1 MTSTEDAA
9 QVAFRDILD
18 GGEPPNGDL
27 SDLGEYAGIYQIL
40 ADSHASAGTDGARAA
55 WIAECGK
62 HPQLAKLLTGEA
74 PVAVADPRWVP
85 LLRTLADAY
94 RLRAPLVYVVDG
106 LIEAGSLN
114 VLFGAP
120 GSLKSMLAADMC
132 VCVAAGVPWLPEA
145 LNNSGAMAMA
155 TTQSAVLWIDFDNGE
170 RRTDERIEA
179 LARSRGLAADEK
191 NVFYLSMPVPWL
203 DATQDVSALL
213 ECIEEVGAGLVV
225 IDNLGVVSG
234 CDENSADMAQVM
246 RNFRGITE
254 ATGAALTLIH
264 HQRKTGGARGAR
276 LGETLRGHSST
287 EASLDMSLL
296 VQRDD
301 VDTELVRL
309 ICTKSRGVD
318 IRVRGARFSFEHR
331 PGTKELARAH
341 FTGELVLSRYD
352 RAFAAII
359 QAVQDTP
366 GITKGVLVQ
375 TAVELSSLGRDYI
388 TKQVA
393 ALVDSEHITE
403 TPGEKRSKCYTTLL
417 T

>member
-1 MTSTEDAA
+1 MTSPEDAA
-9 QVAFRDILD
+9 RTAIQHLLD
-18 GGEPPNGDL
+18 GGEPSSGELP
-27 SDLGEYAGIYQIL
+27 DLGEYAGICQIL
-40 ADSHASAGTDGARAA
+40 TDSHASGGTDAVHDA
-55 WIAECGK
+55 WNAQVEK
-62 HPQLAKLLTGEA
+62 HPQLASFLRGEA
-74 PVAVADPRWVP
+74 PDSGAEERWLP
-85 LLRTLADAY
+85 LLRTLKDAY
-94 RLRAPLVYVVDG
+94 RVREPLIYIVDG

-132 VCVAAGVPWLPEA
+132 VCVASGRPWLPEA
-145 LNNSGAMAMA
+145 LTNDGAMAMA
-155 TTQSAVLWIDFDNGE
+155 TTQSTALWVDFDNGE

-179 LARSRGLAADEK
+179 LARSRSLAAD
-191 NVFYLSMPVPWL
+191 NDNLFYLSMPVPWL

-213 ECIEEVGAGLVV
+213 ECIESVGAGLVV
-225 IDNLGVVSG
+225 IDNLGVVAG

-246 RNFRGITE
+246 RNFRSITE
-254 ATGAALTLIH
+254 ATGAALILIH

-287 EASLDMSLL
+287 EASLDTSLL
-296 VQRDD
+296 AHRDD
-301 VDTELVRL
+301 VDTALVRL
-309 ICTKSRGVD
+309 ICAKSRGVD

-341 FTGELVLSRYD
+341 FTGELILSRYD

-375 TAVELSSLGRDYI
+375 AAVELSNLGRDYI
-388 TKQVA
+388 TKQVV

-403 TPGEKRSKCYTTLL
+403 TPGKKRSKCYTTLL
-417 T
+417 V